1 MKFTCDRNSL
11 TYAINIA
18 QKAVAARSTLPVL
31 EGLLIKAKN
40 GRVVITGNDLEIGI
54 ECIFEA
60 EIESE
65 GSVVVNSRLFGDIIR
80 KMTGE
85 SVVIDVNDNNVTNIR
100 CGNSKFN
107 ITGIEAAEFPEIQRF
122 DVQYEINLTKKQLKE
137 LVRSTIFAV
146 GTNELKMILTGCLL
160 EASGKN
166 VNMVAVDGY
175 RLAYKKIEC
184 ENDTVSGYFGDVAI
198 VIPSKSLN
206 ELTKILDDKDE
217 EIKIFCSEKNIR
229 FEFDNVVFTSRL
241 LEGDYLDYKKII
253 PSEYKTKVKTDVKS
267 VIEAVERASLVITS
281 EVTKAPIILNIVDG
295 EIKINCET
303 QVGKVEEIIPVDME
317 GNAIEIG
324 FNNRYL
330 LDALKA
336 VSTEEVKLSFIDS
349 VNTCLISPVEGEDF
363 KYIVLPLRLRNE

>member
-11 TYAINIA
+11 TNAINIA
-18 QKAVAARSTLPVL
+18 QKAVAVRSTLPVL

-40 GRVVITGNDLEIGI
+40 GKVVITGNDLEIGI

-80 KMTGE
+80 KMTGD
-85 SVVIDVNDNNVTNIR
+85 SVIIDVNQNNVTTIR

-122 DVQYEINLTKKQLKE
+122 DVQYEINLTQKQLKE
-137 LVRSTIFAV
+137 LVRRTIFAV

-166 VNMVAVDGY
+166 VQMVAVDGY

-184 ENDTVSGYFGDVAI
+184 ENDIVSGYLGDVSI

-206 ELTKILDDKDE
+206 ELIKIIEDKDE
-217 EIKIFCSEKNIR
+217 EIKIYCSEKNIR
-229 FEFDNVVFTSRL
+229 FEFDNVIFTSRL

-253 PSEYKTKVKTDVKS
+253 PEEYKTNVKTDVKS
-267 VIEAVERASLVITS
+267 VIDAVERASLVITS

-295 EIKINCET
+295 EIKISCET
-303 QVGKVEEIIPVDME
+303 SIGKADEVIPVDME
-317 GNAIEIG
+317 GNALEIG

-336 VSTEEVKLSFIDS
+336 VSTEDVKLSFIDS
-349 VNTCLISPVEGEDF
+349 VNTCLISPVEGDSF
-363 KYIVLPLRLRNE
+363 KYIVLPLRLKTE

>member
-40 GRVVITGNDLEIGI
+40 GRVVVTGNDLEIGI

-137 LVRSTIFAV
+137 LVRSTIFAE

>member
-40 GRVVITGNDLEIGI
+40 GRVVVTGNDLEIGI

-107 ITGIEAAEFPEIQRF
+107 ITGIEAAEFPEIQRI

-206 ELTKILDDKDE
+206 ELTKILDEKDE

-253 PSEYKTKVKTDVKS
+253 PSEYKTKVKTGVKS